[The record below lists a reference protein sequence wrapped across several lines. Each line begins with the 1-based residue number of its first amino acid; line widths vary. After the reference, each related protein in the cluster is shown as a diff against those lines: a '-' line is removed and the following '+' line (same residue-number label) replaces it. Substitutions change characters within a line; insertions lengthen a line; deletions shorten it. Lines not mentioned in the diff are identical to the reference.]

1 MIIIDAGHGGRDPG
15 ALGNGLKESILT
27 LYIAEVMKMLCDIYQ
42 IPCRMTRTKAEY
54 VSLQQRT
61 NFINSIAK
69 DWPEAVCFS
78 IHINS
83 AQSNTAKGFEII
95 KQIKDSSSIPYDI
108 LKSIENSQILSTRKV
123 FTRAN
128 NQGKDYFHILRET
141 KCPTYI
147 LEYGFIKNKND
158 MDSLL
163 APSNTWV
170 AATIPIV
177 AYLKKK

>member
-15 ALGNGLKESILT
+15 ALGNGLKESNLT
-27 LYIAEVMKMLCDIYQ
+27 LHIAKVMKMLCDIYQ

-69 DWPEAVCFS
+69 DWPETVCFS

-83 AQSNTAKGFEII
+83 AQSDEAKGFEII
-95 KQIKDSSSIPYDI
+95 KQIRDNSTIPYDI
-108 LKSIENSQILSTRKV
+108 IESIKKSQILSTRKV
-123 FTRAN
+123 YTRAN
-128 NQGKDYFHILRET
+128 KAGKDYFHILRESN
-141 KCPTYI
+141 CPTYI

-170 AATIPIV
+170 VATIPIV